1 MSNQVEHDASGR
13 IKNLSLILGDDF
25 AGTNI
30 ERPLYKMFVAI
41 ENTNVD
47 SDRYVAHQ
55 YIVKHYGENG
65 ELYV

>member
-1 MSNQVEHDASGR
+1 MSEHTEHDTRGL
-13 IKNLSLILGDDF
+13 IKNLTLALGEDF
-25 AGTNI
+25 SGRWI

-41 ENTNVD
+41 ENTNLD

-65 ELYV
+65 EFYV